1 MSGKLPNDWT
11 TSTISAIHKKGS
23 KADVSNYWPISL
35 TCIVCKILESLIRD
49 HIMDYFNKNNLFS
62 NKQFGFIKGR
72 STVLQLLTLLD
83 KWTLSLES
91 GGQIDVIYT
100 DFEKAFDKVPHKR
113 LISKLKAYGISS
125 ELIKWIEGFL
135 LNRKQQVRINGK
147 TSGWTSVLSGIPQG
161 SVLGP
166 LLFIIFINDLP
177 EDSKDADIYLFA
189 DDAKMF
195 KFIDKT
201 EDSIDLQRGCNYL
214 YNWTNKWLMK
224 LNINKCKVLSIGR
237 AGTLSKY
244 KNGFNTAK
252 G

>member
-1 MSGKLPNDWT
+1 M
-11 TSTISAIHKKGS
+11 
-23 KADVSNYWPISL
+23 
-35 TCIVCKILESLIRD
+35 
-49 HIMDYFNKNNLFS
+49 
-62 NKQFGFIKGR
+62 
-72 STVLQLLTLLD
+72 
-83 KWTLSLES
+83 
-91 GGQIDVIYT
+91 
-100 DFEKAFDKVPHKR
+100 
-113 LISKLKAYGISS
+113 
-125 ELIKWIEGFL
+125 
-135 LNRKQQVRINGK
+135 
-147 TSGWTSVLSGIPQG
+147 SGIPQG

-244 KNGFNTAK
+244 KYGFNTAK
-252 G
+252 GFEELEQVASIKDLGIIVDTGLTFTEHIQVKINKAYSILGIIRRTFSNIDRSTFLMLYKSLVRSQLEYGGSVWSPYRKNQLRISNECRKELLSWSGNVKTSPI